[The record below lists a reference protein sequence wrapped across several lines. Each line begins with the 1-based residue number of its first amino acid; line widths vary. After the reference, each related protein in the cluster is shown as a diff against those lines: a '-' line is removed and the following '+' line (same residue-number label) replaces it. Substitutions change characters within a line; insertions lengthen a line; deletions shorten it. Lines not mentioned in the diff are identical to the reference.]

1 VTGGVVRADGRGWF
15 LADGRLVATDGATLL
30 GILVDAGERR
40 GDPVPAAVQLARGV
54 APGRLA
60 LTGAR
65 IALDATARPVVVCAD
80 GVVLRADPGTGAVT
94 AIAQDPL
101 LVAPTTVEGG
111 IVQNTDGTL
120 QRVDLPG

>member
-1 VTGGVVRADGRGWF
+1 
-15 LADGRLVATDGATLL
+15 
-30 GILVDAGERR
+30 
-40 GDPVPAAVQLARGV
+40 
-54 APGRLA
+54 
-60 LTGAR
+60 
-65 IALDATARPVVVCAD
+65 
-80 GVVLRADPGTGAVT
+80 VVLRADPGTGAVA